1 MCVCMCMSVCGGRVG
16 CVCVKEAEQGACVS
30 VIFEGVKVGRVGVCW
45 GNTCPG
51 VFGTRPKLANLEQC

>member
-1 MCVCMCMSVCGGRVG
+1 MR
-16 CVCVKEAEQGACVS
+16 VS

-51 VFGTRPKLANLEQC
+51 VFGTRPKLANLQRC